1 MHKIT
6 MNEVR
11 LGENLARELKQR
23 RRRAGLRQ
31 IDLAIKSRIA
41 LRTLQ
46 RYERGDHPP
55 DNIALRKLAGALG
68 TTSGALLDAAAPRET
83 ADQTAAAD

>member
-6 MNEVR
+6 TNEIR
-11 LGENLARELKQR
+11 LGENLAHELKQR

-55 DNIALRKLAGALG
+55 DNIALQKLAGALD
-68 TTSGALLDAAAPRET
+68 TTSGALLDAAAPPEALDST
-83 ADQTAAAD
+83 AEIV

>member
-6 MNEVR
+6 MNEAR

-55 DNIALRKLAGALG
+55 DNIALRKLAGALN
-68 TTSGALLDAAAPRET
+68 TTSGALLDAASPRET
-83 ADQTAAAD
+83 ADQTAEIV